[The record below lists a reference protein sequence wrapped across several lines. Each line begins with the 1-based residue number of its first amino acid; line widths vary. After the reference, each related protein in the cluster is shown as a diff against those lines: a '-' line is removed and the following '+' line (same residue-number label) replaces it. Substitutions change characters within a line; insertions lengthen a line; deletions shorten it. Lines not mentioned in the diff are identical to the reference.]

1 MPPRKKA
8 AKRGPNGSTAASTA
22 TITSLSQDQLLHI
35 LKLAGCG
42 VHADWNA
49 HFLQFFVTSY
59 ACLDMHVAY
68 DHGLGMV
75 LAAATRIPSFLRTG
89 AMMSI
94 VRMQEPCS
102 ISMRLQD
109 VARRPGRPL
118 GGVAGR
124 RAVGWPRCAPDA
136 PWRMHA
142 NPHLADGPAT
152 MH

>member
-1 MPPRKKA
+1 MPPRRKA
-8 AKRGPNGSTAASTA
+8 AKRGPNVSTAASTV

-49 HFLQFFVTSY
+49 HFLQFFVTFI
-59 ACLDMHVAY
+59 CM
-68 DHGLGMV
+68 
-75 LAAATRIPSFLRTG
+75 RTG

-124 RAVGWPRCAPDA
+124 RAVGWPRCAPDV
-136 PWRMHA
+136 PWRMHV